1 MVSTDETITASSKN
15 TKRQPTAQDDAIT
28 SQPDVDTA
36 AGEVSE
42 LEKRKAQD
50 GVAKFSRLGW
60 KRLTILL
67 MVTAIALGT
76 LSLPAAFATLGMVLG
91 VILTIV
97 SGLLAIFAGLLVG
110 QTKLKYPEIHDYADV
125 GRVLFGKVGYE
136 IFHFMCILQL
146 LFLAGSHCLT
156 GTTALKVITAKD
168 VCSVYFGL
176 ASAAA
181 LFIISLPPS
190 FAEVAILGYVDFA
203 SIVITIGITIIATG
217 IQHDPSNPLTASDW
231 SAWPKPG
238 ITSTDAFIA
247 VLNLVFAYS
256 FTIAQFS
263 FMDEMHTPRDFNKS
277 IWSLGV
283 IQITMYVLTGALIYA
298 FVGQEVQSP
307 ALLSAGTTVSRVAF
321 GVAIPVIF
329 ISGGILIVTAGRMIH
344 GRIYANSITRYVNTT
359 KGWVTWMLTITA
371 IVIVGWFIAEVIPIF
386 SDLVALISSLLNSGF
401 ALYFPALMWFMLLR
415 EGKWNTRKNLLLGGA
430 SLILLVIGLFLLTGG
445 TYAVIRS
452 IVEGYK
458 SGGVKTPFTCS

>member
-263 FMDEMHTPRDFNKS
+263 FMDEMHTPGFQQVHLVSGSHPNHHVRPHRSSD
-277 IWSLGV
+277 LRLRGPRGPV
-283 IQITMYVLTGALIYA
+283 PGTPVRRHHCQ
-298 FVGQEVQSP
+298 QSRLRRSHP
-307 ALLSAGTTVSRVAF
+307 RHLHQRRH
-321 GVAIPVIF
+321 PH
-329 ISGGILIVTAGRMIH
+329 RH
-344 GRIYANSITRYVNTT
+344 GRTHDPRPHLRQQHHPLREHDQGLGHLDAHHHRHRHRRLVHRR
-359 KGWVTWMLTITA
+359 GHPHLQRPRGA
-371 IVIVGWFIAEVIPIF
+371 HLQPAE
-386 SDLVALISSLLNSGF
+386 LGLRTLLPRLDVVHAPARGQVEHSQEPASWGRELDS
-401 ALYFPALMWFMLLR
+401 ARDWAFPAYGWHICR
-415 EGKWNTRKNLLLGGA
+415 H
-430 SLILLVIGLFLLTGG
+430 SQH
-445 TYAVIRS
+445 
-452 IVEGYK
+452 
-458 SGGVKTPFTCS
+458 C